1 MYYNTNNETGD
12 VLRSSIESSNKQEEV
27 IMAIFNHYKKNL
39 SPDEIQGILVDNL
52 ETTYPITSIRR
63 AMTNLTNDGKLK
75 KTNIMRKGVWG
86 KMTHTWKLI

>member
-12 VLRSSIESSNKQEEV
+12 VLKSSIESSNKQEEV
-27 IMAIFNHYKKNL
+27 IMVIFNHYKRNL
-39 SPDEIQGILVDNL
+39 SPDEIQGILVDNS